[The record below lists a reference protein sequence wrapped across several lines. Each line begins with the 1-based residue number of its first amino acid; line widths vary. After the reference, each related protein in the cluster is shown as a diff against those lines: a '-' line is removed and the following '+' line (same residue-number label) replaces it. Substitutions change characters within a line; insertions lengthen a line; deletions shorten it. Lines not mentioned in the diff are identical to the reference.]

1 MEATDTRRLPTRDLR
16 STLLELLADQ
26 EGHGYELAE
35 RLSKLGIETGLASLY
50 RTLRLMDRAG
60 EVRSA
65 WAVSSGPARRVY
77 TPTDAGLARLRD
89 SGRARHA

>member
-1 MEATDTRRLPTRDLR
+1 MDASTPTHDLR
-16 STLLELLADQ
+16 SLLLELLAEQD
-26 EGHGYELAE
+26 GHGYELAD
-35 RLSKLGIETGLASLY
+35 RLSRLGVETGLTSLY

-77 TPTDAGLARLRD
+77 TATDAGLARLRE
-89 SGRARHA
+89 SAGNHRR